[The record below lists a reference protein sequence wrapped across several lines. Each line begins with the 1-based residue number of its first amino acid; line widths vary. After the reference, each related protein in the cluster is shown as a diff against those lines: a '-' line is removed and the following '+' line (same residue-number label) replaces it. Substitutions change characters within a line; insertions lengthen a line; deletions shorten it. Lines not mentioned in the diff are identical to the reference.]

1 MSITTNTRIL
11 VVDDEP
17 AIVAGIQALLELH
30 QIEAEGAWDCDS
42 AEQRIAGEFF
52 PVILADLRMRSEE
65 DGFRLLDSVRRL
77 SPASRIA
84 TMTGFVDAAT
94 EQRLRERGS
103 QLILRKPLHED
114 ELIAALREMLQA
126 VEQAEAACA
135 SEDDLYAATL
145 DTLHRITRGRYG
157 FSREDAE
164 ELVQEAWVLYLE
176 KRRDVRTPRT
186 WLSGTV
192 ANLCRQEI
200 DRRDKHR
207 TRTVDLTELEEAPT
221 RSAAT
226 ILTVRQA
233 MDRLDPRSRT
243 LCTMI
248 GLEQHTYEEVSR
260 TVNLPIGSVGPLYMR
275 AKEQLRKVIVG

>member
-1 MSITTNTRIL
+1 MSRIL

-17 AIVAGIQALLELH
+17 SIVAGIQALLELH
-30 QIEAEGAWDCDS
+30 AIETEGALDCDS
-42 AEQRIAGEFF
+42 AEERIAGEFF

-65 DGFRLLDSVRRL
+65 EGFRLLDSVRRI

-84 TMTGFVDAAT
+84 TMTGGVDAAT

-103 QLILRKPLHED
+103 QLILRKPLGED
-114 ELIAALREMLQA
+114 ELIAALRSMLQA
-126 VEQAEAACA
+126 VESAEAACPTDEA
-135 SEDDLYAATL
+135 LYTATL
-145 DTLHRITRGRYG
+145 DTLHAITRGRYS

-176 KRRDVRTPRT
+176 KRRDVRTPRA

-200 DRRDKHR
+200 DRRQKHR
-207 TRTVDLTELEEAPT
+207 NRTVELTDT
-221 RSAAT
+221 AT
-226 ILTVRQA
+226 VSLAHDTVLAVHQA
-233 MDRLDPRSRT
+233 LARLDPRART

-248 GLEQHTYEEVSR
+248 GLEQHSYEEASR
-260 TVNLPIGSVGPLYMR
+260 AINLPLGSVGPLYMR
-275 AKEQLRKVIVG
+275 AKEQLRKAMEN

>member
-1 MSITTNTRIL
+1 MSITTRIL

-52 PVILADLRMRSEE
+52 PVILADLRMHSEE
-65 DGFRLLDSVRRL
+65 DGFRLLDSVRRI

-84 TMTGFVDAAT
+84 TMTGFIDEGT

-103 QLILRKPLHED
+103 QLILRKPLHEN
-114 ELIAALREMLQA
+114 ELIAALREMLLA

-135 SEDDLYAATL
+135 TEDALYAATL
-145 DTLHRITRGRYG
+145 DTLNRITRGRYG

-176 KRRDVRTPRT
+176 KRRDVRTPRA

-200 DRRDKHR
+200 DRRNKHR
-207 TRTVDLTELEEAPT
+207 SRTVDLTALEHGTTPPADT
-221 RSAAT
+221 VLT
-226 ILTVRQA
+226 IHQA
-233 MDRLDPRSRT
+233 LDRLEPRART

-248 GLEQHTYEEVSR
+248 GLEQHSYEEVSR
-260 TVNLPIGSVGPLYMR
+260 AANLPLGSVGPLYMR
-275 AKEQLRKVIVG
+275 AKEQLRRAIGG